1 MKLTLL
7 GTGNAMATRCY
18 NTCFA
23 LRSGAACFLVD
34 AGGGNGVLRQLEL
47 AQLPAESIEGMFI
60 THGHTDHILGAIWI
74 VRKMAELMKKGAYA
88 GEFVIRCHQE
98 AAEMLN
104 AFCKMTLAP
113 AQLRNGDYLA
123 LLVAEEQRL
132 YVQHRAH
139 DGGQIGKPPAAV

>member
-74 VRKMAELMKKGAYA
+74 VRKMAELMKKGSLCR
-88 GEFVIRCHQE
+88 GVCDP
-98 AAEMLN
+98 L
-104 AFCKMTLAP
+104 P
-113 AQLRNGDYLA
+113 SGS
-123 LLVAEEQRL
+123 
-132 YVQHRAH
+132 
-139 DGGQIGKPPAAV
+139 G

>member
-1 MKLTLL
+1 MRMKLTLL

-113 AQLRNGDYLA
+113 AQLRYVGNGIRILPISP
-123 LLVAEEQRL
+123 
-132 YVQHRAH
+132 
-139 DGGQIGKPPAAV
+139 GGGI

>member
-74 VRKMAELMKKGAYA
+74 VRKMAELMKKGVYV

-104 AFCKMTLAP
+104 TFCKMTLAP
-113 AQLRNGDYLA
+113 AQLR
-123 LLVAEEQRL
+123 
-132 YVQHRAH
+132 YV
-139 DGGQIGKPPAAV
+139 GI

>member
-47 AQLPAESIEGMFI
+47 AQLPTESIEGMFI
-60 THGHTDHILGAIWI
+60 TH
-74 VRKMAELMKKGAYA
+74 
-88 GEFVIRCHQE
+88 
-98 AAEMLN
+98 
-104 AFCKMTLAP
+104 AFCDHARSFAAATAAARSIFFSYSAFPRMAP
-113 AQLRNGDYLA
+113 YSPSPVSARTSERVVTPPEA
-123 LLVAEEQRL
+123 TSASC
-132 YVQHRAH
+132 
-139 DGGQIGKPPAAV
+139 GKREARRS